1 MTDVERPRW
10 RRQPELRPAQILD
23 AALGV
28 FSEQGLE
35 AARLEDIAS
44 RAGVSKAT
52 IYLYFPSKT
61 ELFREVVQRAVGE
74 LVEALERSPE
84 AGTARA
90 GVEAFTTAF
99 WHQLRAPDF
108 YTTYRLVLSEV
119 NSFPGLAREYAR
131 EIRRP
136 IAELLHPI
144 LDRGVAAGE
153 FTPGDTESRAR
164 MLLALVIKHAVWCAR
179 REFVTELQEKSDDE
193 VLSEVLAFYLA
204 ALGAGS
210 GDAG

>member
-1 MTDVERPRW
+1 MREEERPRW

-23 AALGV
+23 AALVV

-61 ELFREVVQRAVGE
+61 ELFRDVVLRAVGE
-74 LVEALERSPE
+74 LVEALEASGE
-84 AGTARA
+84 GASARDD
-90 GVEAFTTAF
+90 VVAFTTAF
-99 WHQLRAPDF
+99 WRQLRSPAF
-108 YTTYRLVLSEV
+108 YAVYRLALSEV
-119 NSFPGLAREYAR
+119 NAFPELTREYAR
-131 EIRRP
+131 EVRRP
-136 IAELLHPI
+136 LKEVLEPI
-144 LDRGVAAGE
+144 LDRGVAVGE
-153 FTPGDTESRAR
+153 FRPGDTASRAR

-193 VLSEVLAFYLA
+193 VLSEVLGFYLA
-204 ALGAGS
+204 GLGV
-210 GDAG
+210 

>member
-1 MTDVERPRW
+1 MTAAEQPRW
-10 RRQPELRPAQILD
+10 RRRPELRPGQILD

-28 FSEQGLE
+28 FSEEGLE

-61 ELFREVVQRAVGE
+61 ELFREVVHRAVGE
-74 LVEALERSPE
+74 LVAVLEGSAE
-84 AGTARA
+84 GASARDE
-90 GVEAFTTAF
+90 VVAFTTAF
-99 WHQLRAPDF
+99 WRQLRSPAF
-108 YTTYRLVLSEV
+108 YAVYRLVLAEMRG
-119 NSFPGLAREYAR
+119 FPELGEEYAR

-136 IAELLHPI
+136 VTEVLHPI

-153 FTPGDTESRAR
+153 FTAGDTASRAR

-179 REFVTELQEKSDDE
+179 REYVTELQGKSDDDVLAE
-193 VLSEVLAFYLA
+193 VLGFYLA
-204 ALGAGS
+204 GLGA
-210 GDAG
+210 